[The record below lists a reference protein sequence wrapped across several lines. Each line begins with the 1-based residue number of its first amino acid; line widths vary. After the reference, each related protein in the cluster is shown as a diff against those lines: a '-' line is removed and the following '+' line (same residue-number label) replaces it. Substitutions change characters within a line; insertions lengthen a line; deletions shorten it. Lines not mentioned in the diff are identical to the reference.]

1 MLQSIRPWV
10 RPSKPIFHQFV
21 TQDGCLKIYRSGKF
35 QSSYYLSNLDWKLI
49 DRLKSLHSEVLGVIG
64 SFDKDFYLKNPVI
77 RVSRE
82 QEREIRSIWK
92 KLISTENMLTNRLSL
107 DRDSIYRVFNIKK
120 AITVIKK

>member
-1 MLQSIRPWV
+1 
-10 RPSKPIFHQFV
+10 
-21 TQDGCLKIYRSGKF
+21 
-35 QSSYYLSNLDWKLI
+35 LI